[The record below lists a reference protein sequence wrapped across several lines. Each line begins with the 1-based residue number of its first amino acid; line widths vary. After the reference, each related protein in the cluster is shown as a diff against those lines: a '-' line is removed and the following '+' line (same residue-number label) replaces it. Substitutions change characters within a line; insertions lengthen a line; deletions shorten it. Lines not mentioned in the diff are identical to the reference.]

1 MFKDVYLKASI
12 CTIINEYK
20 NINTN
25 ISNSQAHILFDS
37 GAGVSISHPS
47 VAKAYNFPI
56 IKCDIP
62 VKLNFANTTSAIA
75 RYYSDFGPILGRV
88 LLSEEVSMTLINFY
102 AIDKYNINI

>member
-25 ISNSQAHILFDS
+25 ITNSQAHILFDS

-62 VKLNFANTTSAIA
+62 VNINFANTTSAIA
-75 RYYSDFGPILGRV
+75 RYYSDFGLILGR
-88 LLSEEVSMTLINFY
+88 FY
-102 AIDKYNINI
+102 YQKKFL